1 MSMNSSVTLEC
12 ADTKT
17 AGSSIRTGKIVVNL
31 GQRLVTVDGNPVK
44 LTQREYKILE
54 LLSSRKG
61 TIVTKE
67 MFLDRLYAGG
77 HEPEHKI
84 IDIFSVS
91 CDKSWHRQPAEAI
104 TSRRCGVAAMFCEA
118 RPNRVQ
124 AQRDRGAN
132 RDRKLR

>member
-1 MSMNSSVTLEC
+1 MNSPATLEC
-12 ADTKT
+12 AGPKT
-17 AGSSIRTGKIVVNL
+17 AGSTIRTANLAVNIDE
-31 GQRLVTVDGNPVK
+31 GLVSVDGTPVK
-44 LTQREYKILE
+44 LTQREHEILE

-67 MFLDRLYAGG
+67 MFLDRLYAGA

-104 TSRRCGVAAMFCEA
+104 TSRQCGVAAMFCET
-118 RPNRVQ
+118 P
-124 AQRDRGAN
+124 AQ
-132 RDRKLR
+132 